1 VHLVGFI
8 KKKDENSLK
17 PWFES
22 IFYLET
28 QQCKLKQ
35 CQFLKASRC
44 KKLDKSE
51 KSQSVC
57 ISAVMQ
63 P

>member
-1 VHLVGFI
+1 M
-8 KKKDENSLK
+8 KKPLK
-17 PWFES
+17 PWFER

-51 KSQSVC
+51 KSQLVC
-57 ISAVMQ
+57 ISAVKE